1 MSNNLTLMNNESQ
14 MESNMYC
21 SLVPSNTE
29 ESKVLFNATNNPDMR
44 IKDCINQQ
52 IAVKHIFCEI
62 VSMEKEDEETGEISH
77 NPTPR
82 VVLIDEN
89 NKAYQSMSFGI
100 YRSVQKLIK
109 IFGEPSTWAEPIV
122 VTVKQVNSKDRSML
136 TLQL

>member
-1 MSNNLTLMNNESQ
+1 MSKELTIMSGESQ
-14 MESNMYC
+14 TDNMYC
-21 SLVPSNTE
+21 SLVPANME
-29 ESKVLFNATNNPDMR
+29 ESKTLFNATNNPDMR

-52 IAVKHIFCEI
+52 IAIKHIFCEI
-62 VSMEKEDEETGEISH
+62 VNMERENEETGETTQ

-82 VVLIDEN
+82 VVLIDEQ
-89 NKAYQSMSFGI
+89 NKSYQSMSFGV

-109 IFGEPSTWAEPIV
+109 IFGEPSAWGEPIV